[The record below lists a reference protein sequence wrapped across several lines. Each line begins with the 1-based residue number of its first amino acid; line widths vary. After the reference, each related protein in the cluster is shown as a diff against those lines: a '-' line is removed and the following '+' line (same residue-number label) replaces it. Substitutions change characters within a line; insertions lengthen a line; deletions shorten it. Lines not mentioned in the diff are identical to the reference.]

1 MLVFAMA
8 GSFSIDMKLV
18 SRIVIL
24 LFLVFILLFV
34 LTLAN
39 RVKCKSIPGWC
50 SVYYAVRGKPE
61 VLIVY
66 GEEGLGDPDLLAD
79 SLRNP
84 NLAGVS
90 SSLIRLDSVN
100 PGNLKKYQLVIVTKA
115 RKMSAAKIKMFLD
128 YAATGG
134 NLVWTGDA
142 GAETEKDDDLLRES
156 EYSGDSNSNAAI
168 NPWARKHE
176 GYVVMLNKA
185 ISANY
190 ITNYCSIK
198 RCSVE
203 EPYYAGLLTPIS
215 RDNPLVY
222 GFGPLQLQVTEG
234 EDFAIVE
241 PLSEGTST
249 TIMTI
254 DFGSNLISGE
264 KNYGNHLPMI
274 TSNADASILG
284 QKIGE
289 NIFYYAMPPEY
300 YVNPKVPAE
309 KHYGLVIKDMYYGI
323 LYG

>member
-1 MLVFAMA
+1 MA
-8 GSFSIDMKLV
+8 GAFSINLKLV
-18 SRIVIL
+18 SRIAIL
-24 LFLVFILLFV
+24 LFLVFLLLFV

-50 SVYYAVRGKPE
+50 EVYYAIRGKPE

-66 GEEGLGDPDLLAD
+66 GESGLGDPELLAD
-79 SLRNP
+79 KLRDP
-84 NLAGVS
+84 NLAGAPS
-90 SSLIRLDSVN
+90 HLLRLDSVN

-115 RKMSAAKIKMFLD
+115 RKMSSAKIKMFLD

-142 GAETEKDDDLLRES
+142 GAEPESEDELLREN
-156 EYSGDSNSNAAI
+156 EYYEDSNSKAII
-168 NPWARKHE
+168 NPWARKYE
-176 GYVVMLNKA
+176 GYMVLLNKA

-198 RCSVE
+198 RCSIE
-203 EPYYAGLLTPIS
+203 EPYYAGLLKPIE

-222 GFGPLQLQVTEG
+222 GFGPLQLMVTEG

-241 PLSEGTST
+241 SLSEGTST
-249 TIMTI
+249 TVLTI
-254 DFGSNLISGE
+254 DFGANLVAE
-264 KNYGNHLPMI
+264 NKNYGNHLPMI
-274 TSNADASILG
+274 VSSADASILG

-300 YVNPKVPAE
+300 YASEKLPKE
-309 KHYGLVIKDMYYGI
+309 KRYGLFIKNLYYGI